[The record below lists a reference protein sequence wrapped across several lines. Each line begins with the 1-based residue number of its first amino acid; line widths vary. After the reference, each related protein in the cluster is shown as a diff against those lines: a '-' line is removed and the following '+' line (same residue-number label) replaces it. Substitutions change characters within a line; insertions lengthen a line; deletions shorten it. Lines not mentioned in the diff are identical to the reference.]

1 MSTRFAMNVKKI
13 YYNSKRGGE
22 FMDDNLIQKSV
33 KFEAE
38 TIVEINNLGSI
49 AERDFSA
56 QVRFMVKEYLRL
68 IKNQK

>member
-1 MSTRFAMNVKKI
+1 MEDTN
-13 YYNSKRGGE
+13 E
-22 FMDDNLIQKSV
+22 NLIQKSV

-38 TIVEINNLGSI
+38 TIAEIEKMGKP

-56 QVRFMVKEYLRL
+56 QVRFMVKEYIRL